1 MVLPLLA
8 LVPQQ
13 GIPLDFKS
21 RQPLTRSFFIFV
33 FIVPRSVELFDMVVE
48 VGVTQCDIARRPA
61 IVVYHLVW
69 DRYQS
74 VQATITDERGSTLLF
89 VLIFDKRTIHVA
101 RLAAKERLTYYA
113 SGVGQIFRFFISL
126 ILRLLVN
133 GDIIIINLIVI
144 LYSIVIIRV

>member
-33 FIVPRSVELFDMVVE
+33 FIVPRSVEWFYMIR
-48 VGVTQCDIARRPA
+48 VTQSDIARWPA

-74 VQATITDERGSTLLF
+74 DQATITDERGSTLLF

-126 ILRLLVN
+126 ILKLLVN